1 MLFTKDDLMNSVIR
15 IPEGYED
22 VLTIMFP
29 HMVVR
34 DFVNAL
40 NYRED
45 VIFTGKLKNPEVVL
59 LKYTQNY
66 ISLRGTTD
74 KVLTRNDLLET
85 CLGRDLK
92 KREINYLTHVED
104 EDFICMCKL
113 ACVTG
118 TLDIPKRLDVSIYN
132 LFEAT
137 LEPTYS
143 LVDTYLKLLEAYPLK
158 VIESSYITFLDRV
171 VNLNL
176 ENVKPK
182 YGLIIKNANGK
193 VSNYI
198 KQSVDVYF
206 KSERKEIDFL
216 NLLLGLRGVK

>member
-1 MLFTKDDLMNSVIR
+1 MLYTKEDLINSVIK

-22 VLTIMFP
+22 VLSILYP
-29 HMVVR
+29 NMVVR

-45 VIFTGKLKNPEVVL
+45 VIFTGKLKNPEIIL
-59 LKYTQNY
+59 LKYTNSY
-66 ISLRGTTD
+66 ISLTGATD
-74 KVLTRNDLLET
+74 KTLTRNDLLET

-92 KREINYLTHVED
+92 KRELNYLSHVED

-118 TLDIPKRLDVSIYN
+118 KLNIPQRLDVSIYN

-182 YGLIIKNANGK
+182 YGIIIKNANSK

-198 KQSVDVYF
+198 RKSVDTYF
-206 KSERKEIDFL
+206 KSERKELDFL